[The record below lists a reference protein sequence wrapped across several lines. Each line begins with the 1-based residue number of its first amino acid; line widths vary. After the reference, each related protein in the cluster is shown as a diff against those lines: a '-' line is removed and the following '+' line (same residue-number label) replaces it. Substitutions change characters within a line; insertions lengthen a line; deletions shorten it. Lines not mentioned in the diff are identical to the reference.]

1 MTSRKDDYLNYL
13 NKFGEQEK
21 RSMFGGTGV
30 FIDGAM
36 FAIRT
41 PASMYIRGGEKLDP
55 QLVKLGCSKFK
66 HIKKSKTATVNY
78 YEIRELFE
86 KDPQTCSELVVKSI
100 EFSCKDKAYKQSGAN
115 KRLRDLPNMRLTLER
130 MVKKA
135 GVLDVAAFL
144 ELGALNV
151 YRKVCEHN
159 GQELDRKLLWIFAG
173 AVEGCHWQLLT
184 DDFKENLLEQYHCVT
199 N

>member
-1 MTSRKDDYLNYL
+1 MTSPKEDYLNYL

-36 FAIRT
+36 FAIVT

-55 QLVKLGCSKFK
+55 ELIKLGCTKFK

-78 YEIRELFE
+78 YEIRDLLE
-86 KDPQTCSELVVKSI
+86 KDPQVCNQLVAKSI
-100 EFSCKDKAYKQSGAN
+100 EFSCKDKAFKQSGAN

-130 MVKKA
+130 MVKRT
-135 GVLDVAAFL
+135 GVLDVPTFL
-144 ELGALNV
+144 ELGAVNV
-151 YRKVCEHN
+151 YRKVCEHHGEEVN
-159 GQELDRKLLWIFAG
+159 RNLLWIFAG
-173 AVEGCHWQLLT
+173 AVKGCHWQLLT
-184 DDFKENLLEQYHCVT
+184 DEYKSGLLEQYHSTT